1 MESSGL
7 GGSSLGRGSEWARSL
22 ALLVGGAR
30 SLRTILES
38 KSLANR
44 VYIVLPEVFGVN
56 GWVRSVADRLAAH
69 GHPAL
74 AVPLFARTAPGLELA
89 YEPSD
94 LAQGRRHKDATTTE
108 QILGDVAAAV
118 SWLGARYPR
127 AAVHVVGFCFGGHA
141 AFLAATL
148 PGVEHAFDFYGAGV
162 SRMRPGGGEPSLA
175 LLPEIQARLTC
186 VFGTA
191 DPLIPSEDREAIGVA
206 LRQVDPAGQRL
217 RWLEMPMPTTAS
229 CAKPAAA
236 SIPRLQPRDG
246 ACCLVTI
253 LRFSPGGWPPWLR
266 WAWVV
271 PEWCARPCWR
281 LAPFPPSSP
290 AVFCAG

>member
-1 MESSGL
+1 MRPPYGANCLVTIGAVSYAVMESSGL
-7 GGSSLGRGSEWARSL
+7 GGSAWVEVLNGPVRLRCWWAKPGIAANDIESESL
-22 ALLVGGAR
+22 
-30 SLRTILES
+30 
-38 KSLANR
+38 KNR

-56 GWVRSVADRLAAH
+56 AWVRSVADRLAAQ

-74 AVPLFARTAPGLELA
+74 AVPLFARTAPDLELA

-94 LAQGRRHKDATTTE
+94 LALGRRHKDATTSA
-108 QILGDVAAAV
+108 QILADVAAAL
-118 SWLGARYPR
+118 SWVRARYPQ

-191 DPLIPSEDREAIGVA
+191 DSLIPAEDREAIGA
-206 LRQVDPAGQRL
+206 AMSKVDPAGQRL
-217 RWLEMPMPTTAS
+217 RSLEVADADHGFMCEARSSFHPQAS
-229 CAKPAAA
+229 A
-236 SIPRLQPRDG
+236 Q
-246 ACCLVTI
+246 
-253 LRFSPGGWPPWLR
+253 GWSL
-266 WAWVV
+266 
-271 PEWCARPCWR
+271 
-281 LAPFPPSSP
+281 LHGDDP
-290 AVFCAG
+290 AV